1 MGLYYGIGLWGLMQV
16 YRHRHSGGTMPFSIV
31 YFLSSIFF
39 FLFALWC
46 APLPRPVFWACVV
59 VPFFTSFLS
68 SYFPFFLLL
77 LASSLFPAAAAP
89 FLIFF
94 SLWMMRYVAV
104 KEAWAAATTAGLP
117 KTASPPP
124 PSPPP

>member
-1 MGLYYGIGLWGLMQV
+1 MGLYDGIVACGVLC
-16 YRHRHSGGTMPFSIV
+16 RSIAIATMPFSIV

-39 FLFALWC
+39 FLFALCWC
-46 APLPRPVFWACVV
+46 APLPRPVFWACVI